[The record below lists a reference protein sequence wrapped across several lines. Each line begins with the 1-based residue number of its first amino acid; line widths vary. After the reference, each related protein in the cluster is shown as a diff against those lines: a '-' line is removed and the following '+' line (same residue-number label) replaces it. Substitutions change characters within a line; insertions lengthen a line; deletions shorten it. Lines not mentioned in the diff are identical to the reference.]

1 MTIKRVE
8 SLFPSALKKEEELCK
23 YNSYWIDRTFSNKK
37 QYKMITYNESS
48 ENSGRFARAIIY
60 FDSDDLI
67 IGLDYASSGYPALGK
82 EDLQKWEGSVSDSH

>member
-1 MTIKRVE
+1 
-8 SLFPSALKKEEELCK
+8 
-23 YNSYWIDRTFSNKK
+23 
-37 QYKMITYNESS
+37 MITYNESS